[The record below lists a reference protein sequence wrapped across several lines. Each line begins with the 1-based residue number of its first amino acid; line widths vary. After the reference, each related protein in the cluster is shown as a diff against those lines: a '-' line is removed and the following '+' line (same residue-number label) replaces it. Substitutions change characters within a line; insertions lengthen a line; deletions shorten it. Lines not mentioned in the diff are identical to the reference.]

1 MNIIEFWKN
10 YVADKTH
17 YSQYDK
23 KDFLEALSA
32 NVPDW
37 KEQVKNKE
45 IWPDLHSQGDNIAE
59 PPFTD
64 VIIEQAGLEFAYYLT
79 LTENQWALKHFD
91 ASSALDFCVKHL
103 SSNWN
108 EFPDA
113 IKSKIL
119 KFHLKE
125 FLMECNTDLTLWENL
140 SKEHKS
146 LVLDEAKDSEK
157 NYLSDLTTYLLWSK
171 ELNFKK
177 SQYVFFITSHFNH
190 IMDNIFR
197 EQEHGEHR
205 RPIQGMT
212 ESLLQG
218 WDMPSIVEQD
228 GIMEYVPSKKLREL
242 EQIVKQTQDEESLQ
256 FIRSLKFDLSNAIE
270 HKRFIKDA

>member
-10 YVADKTH
+10 YVAGKTH

-79 LTENQWALKHFD
+79 ENQWGLKHLD
-91 ASSALDFCVKHL
+91 ACSALDFCVKHI

-119 KFHLKE
+119 KFHLQE
-125 FLMECNTDLTLWENL
+125 FLMECNTDLTLWKNL

-146 LVLDEAKDSEK
+146 LVLEEAKDSEK
-157 NYLSDLTTYLLWSK
+157 NYFSDLTTYLLWSK
-171 ELNFKK
+171 ELNYKK
-177 SQYVFFITSHFNH
+177 SPYVFFITSRFKH
-190 IMDNIFR
+190 IMGNILR

-205 RPIQGMT
+205 RQIQGMT

-218 WDMPSIVEQD
+218 WDMPSIIEH
-228 GIMEYVPSKKLREL
+228 GIMEYEPSKKLREL
-242 EQIVKQTQDEESLQ
+242 KHIIEQTSDESSIKYINSVKSD
-256 FIRSLKFDLSNAIE
+256 
-270 HKRFIKDA
+270 IKNVMTLNRLVR